1 MYSTLMISLREGIE
15 AFLIVAMTLAYLRK
29 TGRESLVSA
38 VFFGTGVAIV
48 ASFVAAYFFN
58 QASNKPFW
66 EGLLASVAAVM
77 VFTLILY
84 MFRHAHQIRAQIAA
98 RIEQAAVKSNAA
110 SWWSV
115 FAFVLLMIVRE
126 GMETALM
133 ISSLALQNPGDEM
146 LQGAVIGV
154 TCAGLL
160 AALWGRYGHRVNVAR
175 FLQVT
180 AIFLLLFVV
189 QLFIYAFHEF
199 TEGGVF
205 PGIDNEY
212 WHIATEPYGPE
223 GIYGQ
228 WLSYSMVLLPFGWLF
243 WIWVKDRLLGIAR
256 NQATY

>member
-29 TGRESLVSA
+29 TGREALVSA
-38 VFFGTGVAIV
+38 VFAGTGVALV

-58 QASNKPFW
+58 QAANKPLW
-66 EGLLASVAAVM
+66 EGLLASIAALM
-77 VFTLILY
+77 VLTLIVY
-84 MFRHAHQIRAQIAA
+84 MLKNAKMIRAQIAT
-98 RIEQAAVKSNAA
+98 RIEHAAVKSSAG

-115 FAFVLLMIVRE
+115 FIFVLLMIVRE

-146 LQGAVIGV
+146 LVGAVLG
-154 TCAGLL
+154 CAGAAVL
-160 AALWGRYGHRVNVAR
+160 AALWGRYGQRVNVAR

-180 AIFLLLFVV
+180 ALFLLLFVV

-228 WLSYSMVLLPFGWLF
+228 WLSYSMVLVPFGWLGWV
-243 WIWVKDRLLGIAR
+243 WIKEALFGQKRSRLG
-256 NQATY
+256 